1 MKTDYWS
8 TYKKQFEENGR
19 PLPIRQ
25 FLQRAARGEAAPT
38 QEPGAIAADAK
49 GVNNHNET

>member
-19 PLPIRQ
+19 PLPVRQ

-38 QEPGAIAADAK
+38 QEPDAITADAK
-49 GVNNHNET
+49 GVNNHDET